1 MDKLV
6 YLYYP
11 LLAVVLLWGV
21 KFYKKG
27 TWNDGFMSLSQTKAL
42 QGFFAL
48 LIMFH
53 HAGQKTCAPWLNP
66 KFIIPGLELFVPIG
80 YFFVGIFLFCSGY
93 GLFKSY
99 KAKPDYL
106 NGFFKRRILPLI
118 VAFYTTGWIFLIV
131 RFLMKQ
137 KMDTEQ
143 IIYYITGLQL
153 SNPNAWYVITL
164 PFFYLAFYL
173 FFKFIKKD
181 GWAIFAT
188 CFVVFAYTVLGTCID
203 HNDFWMRGEWWYNSV
218 HFFSLGLLFAKFE
231 EPVIKHVKKYYILYL
246 ILAFVGIFV
255 FYGFSEYTQATFS
268 YYGENMRLP
277 FGKKVG
283 NRWICLISQ
292 MLASCAFVFFVFMLG
307 MKMKIGNK
315 VLNFMGTI
323 TLEFYLIHGLFVEL
337 FGFNFV
343 DARPAIH
350 YIKNVAL
357 YVLVVLVL
365 GLISAILLQKLHNLI
380 LGKYKKPADKSKTE

>member
-218 HFFSLGLLFAKFE
+218 HFFSLGLIFARFE
-231 EPVIKHVKKYYILYL
+231 EKIVTHVKKHYKLYMILTFVL
-246 ILAFVGIFV
+246 IFAFYFL
-255 FYGFSEYTQATFS
+255 SQLTQGVFS
-268 YYGENMRLP
+268 YYGQYGFRP
-277 FGKKVG
+277 HSQVVWY
-283 NRWICLISQ
+283 RWICLFSQ
-292 MLASCAFVFFVFMLG
+292 ILASCAFVFFMFMLT
-307 MKMKIGNK
+307 MKVAIGNK
-315 VLNFMGTI
+315 ILKFMGGI
-323 TLEFYLIHGLFVEL
+323 TLEFYLIHGLYVDL
-337 FGFNFV
+337 FGYSF
-343 DARPAIH
+343 
-350 YIKNVAL
+350 L
-357 YVLVVLVL
+357 
-365 GLISAILLQKLHNLI
+365 NLFSN
-380 LGKYKKPADKSKTE
+380 LAKSG